1 MAYSVDFKPIAI
13 RQINKL
19 DKSIQ
24 ARLKPKIYALAENPR
39 PSGVKKLQGYE
50 NRYRIRVGDYR
61 ILYEIHDK
69 ILSVLIIEVGPRGGG
84 VYRR

>member
-39 PSGVKKLQGYE
+39 PSGVKKLPGYE